1 MQRKILFTDLDGT
14 LLNDEKQVSPAL
26 LQVLKQLQQLGHI
39 LVLSSGRPLDS
50 IIEVKE
56 TLGLENQNLF
66 ISAYNGGLV
75 IDCMTEK
82 PLIEKRVSMEDVS
95 HILEIAESSHT
106 YCHSYTATHIVTA
119 REGEELARYRT
130 HIHLPYICNPDIL
143 SVLTEAPFKLLAID
157 LNDHAHLEVFR
168 EALYP
173 WADGRIA
180 TLFSN
185 PNYLELFPITS
196 GKGFALKELC
206 EKLDIPLANSM
217 AAGDMDNDISMIEAA
232 GYGIAMQNATSH
244 IKEIADRITKKDN
257 NHDGLLPFI
266 QDFFMG

>member
-130 HIHLPYICNPDIL
+130 HIHLP
-143 SVLTEAPFKLLAID
+143 
-157 LNDHAHLEVFR
+157 
-168 EALYP
+168 
-173 WADGRIA
+173 
-180 TLFSN
+180 
-185 PNYLELFPITS
+185 
-196 GKGFALKELC
+196 
-206 EKLDIPLANSM
+206 
-217 AAGDMDNDISMIEAA
+217 
-232 GYGIAMQNATSH
+232 
-244 IKEIADRITKKDN
+244 
-257 NHDGLLPFI
+257 
-266 QDFFMG
+266 